1 MERSYAHGT
10 QGRLRQ
16 GGEKE
21 MKNTYISILI
31 QSLEK
36 KLHILDEIIAKNR
49 VQLEGLEDPN
59 LDPDDF
65 DKTVR
70 DKAALIE
77 QLEGLDAGF
86 EEVFERVKKELETN
100 REIYREEIR
109 KMQELIRKI
118 TDKSMLIRRQE
129 AENKRLM
136 EQKFAAV
143 RRQVKEVRQ
152 SQKVVNQ
159 YYKNMMK
166 SGYVEPQFL
175 DNKK

>member
-1 MERSYAHGT
+1 M
-10 QGRLRQ
+10 RQ

-49 VQLEGLEDPN
+49 VQREGLEDPN

-100 REIYREEIR
+100 REAYREEIG

>member
-1 MERSYAHGT
+1 
-10 QGRLRQ
+10 
-16 GGEKE
+16 

-49 VQLEGLEDPN
+49 VQREGLEDPN

-86 EEVFERVKKELETN
+86 EEVFERVKKEMETN
-100 REIYREEIR
+100 REAYREEIG

-143 RRQVKEVRQ
+143 RKQVKEVRQ

>member
-1 MERSYAHGT
+1 
-10 QGRLRQ
+10 
-16 GGEKE
+16 

-36 KLHILDEIIAKNR
+36 KLHVLDEIIAKNR
-49 VQLEGLEDPN
+49 VQREGLEDPN

-65 DKTVR
+65 DKTVK

-100 REIYREEIR
+100 RGAYREEIK

-118 TDKSMLIRRQE
+118 TDKSMLLRRQE

>member
-1 MERSYAHGT
+1 
-10 QGRLRQ
+10 
-16 GGEKE
+16 

-49 VQLEGLEDPN
+49 VQRDGLEDPN

-77 QLEGLDAGF
+77 QLERLDAGF
-86 EEVFERVKKELETN
+86 EEVFERVKKELEAN
-100 REIYREEIR
+100 REAYREEIR

-143 RRQVKEVRQ
+143 RKQVKEVRQ

>member
-1 MERSYAHGT
+1 M
-10 QGRLRQ
+10 RQ

-49 VQLEGLEDPN
+49 VQRDGLEDPN

-65 DKTVR
+65 DKTVE

-86 EEVFERVKKELETN
+86 EEVFERVKKELGAN
-100 REIYREEIR
+100 REAYREEIR

-143 RRQVKEVRQ
+143 RKQVKEVRQ

>member
-1 MERSYAHGT
+1 M
-10 QGRLRQ
+10 RQ

-49 VQLEGLEDPN
+49 VQRDGLEDPN

-86 EEVFERVKKELETN
+86 EEVFERVKKELEAN
-100 REIYREEIR
+100 REAYREEIR

-143 RRQVKEVRQ
+143 RKQVKEVRQ

>member
-1 MERSYAHGT
+1 
-10 QGRLRQ
+10 
-16 GGEKE
+16 

-49 VQLEGLEDPN
+49 VQRDGLEDPN

-65 DKTVR
+65 DKTVE

-86 EEVFERVKKELETN
+86 EEVFERVKKELGAN
-100 REIYREEIR
+100 REAYREEIR

-143 RRQVKEVRQ
+143 RKQVKEVRQ

>member
-1 MERSYAHGT
+1 M
-10 QGRLRQ
+10 RQ

-49 VQLEGLEDPN
+49 VQREGLEDPN

-77 QLEGLDAGF
+77 QLEGLDSGF
-86 EEVFERVKKELETN
+86 EDVFERVKKELETN
-100 REIYREEIR
+100 RGIYREEIK

>member
-1 MERSYAHGT
+1 M
-10 QGRLRQ
+10 RQ

-49 VQLEGLEDPN
+49 VQRDGLEDPN

-65 DKTVR
+65 DKTVE

-77 QLEGLDAGF
+77 QLEGLDTGF

-100 REIYREEIR
+100 REAYREEIK

>member
-1 MERSYAHGT
+1 M
-10 QGRLRQ
+10 RQ

-21 MKNTYISILI
+21 MKSTYISILI

-49 VQLEGLEDPN
+49 VQRDGLEDPN

-65 DKTVR
+65 DKTVE

-86 EEVFERVKKELETN
+86 EEVFERVKKELEAN
-100 REIYREEIR
+100 REAYREEIR

-143 RRQVKEVRQ
+143 RKQVKEVRQ

>member
-1 MERSYAHGT
+1 M
-10 QGRLRQ
+10 RQ
-16 GGEKE
+16 GGGKE

-36 KLHILDEIIAKNR
+36 KLRVLDEIIAKNH
-49 VQLEGLEDPN
+49 VQREGLEDPN

-65 DKTVR
+65 DKTVK

-77 QLEGLDAGF
+77 QLEGLDSGF
-86 EEVFERVKKELETN
+86 EDVFERVKKELETN
-100 REIYREEIR
+100 RGIYREEIK
-109 KMQELIRKI
+109 KMQELIWKI

>member
-1 MERSYAHGT
+1 M
-10 QGRLRQ
+10 
-16 GGEKE
+16 
-21 MKNTYISILI
+21 
-31 QSLEK
+31 EK

-49 VQLEGLEDPN
+49 VQRDGLEDPN

-65 DKTVR
+65 DKTVE

-86 EEVFERVKKELETN
+86 EEVFERVKKELGAN
-100 REIYREEIR
+100 REAYREEIR

-143 RRQVKEVRQ
+143 RKQVKEVRQ

>member
-1 MERSYAHGT
+1 M
-10 QGRLRQ
+10 RQ

>member
-1 MERSYAHGT
+1 ME
-10 QGRLRQ
+10 
-16 GGEKE
+16 
-21 MKNTYISILI
+21 NTYISILI

-36 KLHILDEIIAKNR
+36 KQQILDEIIEKNR
-49 VQLEGLEDPN
+49 QQREGLDDPN

-65 DKTVR
+65 DKTVE

-100 REIYREEIR
+100 RQAYREEIK
-109 KMQELIRKI
+109 KMQEMIRKI
-118 TDKSMLIRRQE
+118 TDKSMTIRRQE

-136 EQKFAAV
+136 EQKIASV
-143 RRQVKEVRQ
+143 RKQVKEVRQ

>member
-1 MERSYAHGT
+1 ME
-10 QGRLRQ
+10 
-16 GGEKE
+16 
-21 MKNTYISILI
+21 NTYISILI
-31 QSLEK
+31 QSLGK
-36 KLHILDEIIAKNR
+36 KQQVLDEIIEKNR
-49 VQLEGLEDPN
+49 QQREGLDDPN

-65 DKTVR
+65 DKTVEE
-70 DKAALIE
+70 KAALIE

-86 EEVFERVKKELETN
+86 EEVFERVKKELKTN
-100 REIYREEIR
+100 RQAYREEIK
-109 KMQELIRKI
+109 KMQEMIRKI
-118 TDKSMLIRRQE
+118 TDKSMTIRRQE

-136 EQKFAAV
+136 EQKIASV
-143 RRQVKEVRQ
+143 RKQVKEVRQ

>member
-1 MERSYAHGT
+1 
-10 QGRLRQ
+10 
-16 GGEKE
+16 

-36 KLHILDEIIAKNR
+36 KLHTLDEIIAKNR
-49 VQLEGLEDPN
+49 VQREGLEDPN

-65 DKTVR
+65 DKTVEV
-70 DKAALIE
+70 KAALIE

-100 REIYREEIR
+100 RGTYREEIK

>member
-1 MERSYAHGT
+1 
-10 QGRLRQ
+10 
-16 GGEKE
+16 

-36 KLHILDEIIAKNR
+36 KLNILDETIAKIR
-49 VQLEGLEDPN
+49 VLRDGLEDPN
-59 LDPDDF
+59 LDPDDV

-86 EEVFERVKKELETN
+86 EEVFERVKKELEAN
-100 REIYREEIR
+100 REAYREEIR

-143 RRQVKEVRQ
+143 RKQVKEVRQ

>member
-1 MERSYAHGT
+1 M
-10 QGRLRQ
+10 RQ

-36 KLHILDEIIAKNR
+36 KLHVLDEIIAKNR
-49 VQLEGLEDPN
+49 VQREGLEDPN

-65 DKTVR
+65 DKTVK

-100 REIYREEIR
+100 RGTYREEIR

>member
-1 MERSYAHGT
+1 
-10 QGRLRQ
+10 
-16 GGEKE
+16 

-49 VQLEGLEDPN
+49 VQRDGLEDPN
-59 LDPDDF
+59 LDPDDV

-86 EEVFERVKKELETN
+86 EEVFERVKKELEAN
-100 REIYREEIR
+100 REAYREEIR

-143 RRQVKEVRQ
+143 RKQVKEVRQ

>member
-1 MERSYAHGT
+1 
-10 QGRLRQ
+10 
-16 GGEKE
+16 

-49 VQLEGLEDPN
+49 VQRDGLEDPN

-86 EEVFERVKKELETN
+86 EEVFERVKKELEAN
-100 REIYREEIR
+100 REAYREEIR

-143 RRQVKEVRQ
+143 RKQVKEVRQ

>member
-1 MERSYAHGT
+1 M
-10 QGRLRQ
+10 RQ

-49 VQLEGLEDPN
+49 VQREGLEDPN

-65 DKTVR
+65 DKTVS

-100 REIYREEIR
+100 REAYREEIR

-143 RRQVKEVRQ
+143 RKQVKEVRQ